1 MNRQA
6 FLSALGAFGFGLAA
20 ACTARAQPVDRAR
33 RVGLLLLGTG
43 DAPSLALLSVFRERL
58 QRVGWTTDRQLQIDH
73 RWAGEDARG
82 VAIALVRSA
91 PDVVV
96 AQGTVGIHAV
106 LEAMRLESRTIPT
119 VFVQLADPVGAKVVT
134 SLERPG
140 GHVTGVANFPAS
152 INGDR
157 VRVLKDIAPHLGR
170 VLLVHDRN
178 YPTPP
183 AFVRAVE
190 TAAASLA
197 LDLRDAGARDA
208 DELEQRIREGARGPG
223 AGLVVFPSP
232 FTVAQAERIAALA
245 AELRLPAIYPLPEYA
260 AAGGLLAYGVD
271 TPAMWQETAHL
282 VDHILRGADPAT
294 LPVHVPTSVHIVVN
308 ARAAKALGLALP
320 PALLVRAAKVI
331 D

>member
-6 FLSALGAFGFGLAA
+6 FLSALGAFALGLAA
-20 ACTARAQPVDRAR
+20 AGAVRAQPVDRVR

-43 DAPSLALLSVFRERL
+43 DAPSQALVSVFRDRL
-58 QRVGWTTDRQLQIDH
+58 QRLGWTTGRELQIDVQ
-73 RWAGEDARG
+73 WAGQDARG
-82 VAIALVRSA
+82 AAVALVRSA

-96 AQGTVGIHAV
+96 AQGTVGVHAV
-106 LEAMRLESRTIPT
+106 LDVMKAENRTIPT
-119 VFVQLADPVGAKVVT
+119 VFVQLADPVAAKVVA

-157 VRVLKDIAPHLGR
+157 VRVLKDIAPQLGR
-170 VLLVHDRN
+170 VLLVHDRS

-183 AFVRAVE
+183 AFLRSVE

-197 LDLRDAGARDA
+197 LDLLDAGARDA
-208 DELEQRIREGARGPG
+208 DELEQQIREGARGHS

-232 FTVAQAERIAALA
+232 FTVAQAGRIAGLA
-245 AELRLPAIYPLPEYA
+245 AQLGLPAIYPLPEYV
-260 AAGGLLAYGVD
+260 AAGGLVAYGVD
-271 TPAMWQETAHL
+271 TPAMWQETARL
-282 VDHILRGADPAT
+282 VDQILRGADPAT

-308 ARAAKALGLALP
+308 AKAAKAQGLALP
-320 PALLVRAAKVI
+320 DSLLARAAKVI
-331 D
+331 E

>member
-6 FLSALGAFGFGLAA
+6 FLVALGAFGFGFAA
-20 ACTARAQPVDRAR
+20 ACAVRAEPVDRVR

-43 DAPSLALLSVFRERL
+43 DAPSQALLSMFRERL
-58 QRVGWTTDRQLQIDH
+58 QRVGWSIERQLQMDV
-73 RWAGEDARG
+73 RWVGQDARG
-82 VAIALVRSA
+82 AASALVRSA

-96 AQGTVGIHAV
+96 AQGTVGIHAA
-106 LEAMRLESRTIPT
+106 LDAMKQENRTIPT
-119 VFVQLADPVGAKVVT
+119 VFVQLADPVAAKVVS

-183 AFVRAVE
+183 AFLRAVQA
-190 TAAASLA
+190 AAASLA

-208 DELEQRIREGARGPG
+208 DELEQQIREGARGHS
-223 AGLVVFPSP
+223 AGLVVLPSP
-232 FTVAQAERIAALA
+232 FTVAQAERITRLA
-245 AELRLPAIYPLPEYA
+245 AQLRLPAIYPLPEYV

-271 TPAMWQETAHL
+271 TPGMWQEAARL
-282 VDHILRGADPAT
+282 VDLVLRGADPAT

-308 ARAAKALGLALP
+308 AKAAQALGLALP
-320 PALLVRAAKVI
+320 PALLAQAAKVVE
-331 D
+331 

>member
-6 FLSALGAFGFGLAA
+6 FLSALGAIGLGLAA
-20 ACTARAQPVDRAR
+20 AGSARAQPVDRAR

-43 DAPSLALLSVFRERL
+43 DAPSQALVSVFRERL
-58 QRVGWTTDRQLQIDH
+58 QRRGWTAERQLQIDVH
-73 RWAGEDARG
+73 WAGGDAGRADG
-82 VAIALVRSA
+82 ELVRSA

-96 AQGTVGIHAV
+96 AQGTVGIHAA
-106 LEAMRLESRTIPT
+106 LEAMKVGQRTIPT
-119 VFVQLADPVGAKVVT
+119 VFVQLADPVAAKVVT

-157 VRVLKDIAPHLGR
+157 VRVLKDIAPQLGR
-170 VLLVHDRN
+170 VLLVHDRG

-183 AFVRAVE
+183 AFARAVE
-190 TAAASLA
+190 AAAASLA
-197 LDLRDAGARDA
+197 LELRDAGARDA
-208 DELEQRIREGARGPG
+208 AELEERIREGARGHS

-232 FTVAQAERIAALA
+232 FTVAQAERIAGLA

-260 AAGGLLAYGVD
+260 AAGGLIAYGVD
-271 TPAMWQETAHL
+271 TPGMWEETARL
-282 VDHILRGADPAT
+282 VDDLLRGADPAT
-294 LPVHVPTSVHIVVN
+294 MPVHVPTSVHIVVN

-320 PALLVRAAKVI
+320 QALLARAAKGI
-331 D
+331 E

>member
-1 MNRQA
+1 MKRQA
-6 FLSALGAFGFGLAA
+6 FLSALGSIGLGLAA
-20 ACTARAQPVDRAR
+20 AGRARAQPVDRVG

-43 DAPSLALLSVFRERL
+43 DGPSQALLSVFREHL
-58 QRVGWTTDRQLQIDH
+58 QRLGWTAERQLRIDVH
-73 RWAGEDARG
+73 WAGGDAGRSAG
-82 VAIALVRSA
+82 DLVRSA

-106 LEAMRLESRTIPT
+106 LEVMKLDKRTIPT
-119 VFVQLADPVGAKVVT
+119 VFVQLADPVAAKVVT

-157 VRVLKDIAPHLGR
+157 VHVLKGIAPHLDR
-170 VLLVHDRN
+170 VLLVHDRS

-183 AFVRAVE
+183 AFARAVE

-197 LDLRDAGARDA
+197 LEVRDAGARDA
-208 DELEQRIREGARGPG
+208 GELELLIREGARGHN

-245 AELRLPAIYPLPEYA
+245 AELRLPAVYPLPEYA
-260 AAGGLLAYGVD
+260 AAGGLIAYGVD
-271 TPAMWQETAHL
+271 TSGMWKDAARL
-282 VDHILRGADPAT
+282 VDDILRGADPAT
-294 LPVHVPTSVHIVVN
+294 LPVQVPTSVHIVVN

-320 PALLVRAAKVI
+320 QLLLARAAKVI
-331 D
+331 E